1 MAAYNRKDYLKAV
14 SYLLEATKRFP
25 SLELHL
31 TLADCYWHLRSYTG
45 CRRAALQAVEVG
57 GNPQLVST
65 ARDLAH
71 RASKMKQATNV
82 VVVSYDISESESEPE
97 T

>member
-1 MAAYNRKDYLKAV
+1 MAAYNRKDYLQAV
-14 SYLLEATKRFP
+14 SYLPEATRRFP
-25 SLELHL
+25 SLELHP
-31 TLADCYWHLRSYTG
+31 TLADCYWQLRSYTG
-45 CRRAALQAVEVG
+45 AALQAVEEG
-57 GNPQLVST
+57 GDPQLVGT
-65 ARDLAH
+65 ARDMAH